1 MNKLALATLAAINIA
16 SAVKIEQSS
25 KSTNE
30 ELADNMETLA
40 GGVSTIDDEILEANG
55 NIDDLEM
62 NMDDEISEFEEDI
75 DNMMDDN
82 ESIED
87 SPAAVLDEDDKDDIC
102 DGTYFTISGEYC
114 GEWANATIKRLPS
127 LGRRIWE
134 HETVEQWPSQ

>member
-55 NIDDLEM
+55 NIDDLEFVKIFAW
-62 NMDDEISEFEEDI
+62 DTALFL
-75 DNMMDDN
+75 
-82 ESIED
+82 SIL
-87 SPAAVLDEDDKDDIC
+87 SKI
-102 DGTYFTISGEYC
+102 TYF
-114 GEWANATIKRLPS
+114 W
-127 LGRRIWE
+127 
-134 HETVEQWPSQ
+134 